1 MAGPPGPVARVR
13 SALRTFLGHRLA
25 AGEVARDDLIL
36 IACSG
41 GPDSLALAAAAAF
54 VAPRLGLRVGAVH
67 VDHGLQPGSAEVAEQ
82 TVAAC
87 AALGLA
93 PSLAVRPAHPGEAEL
108 VAPGGPHTP
117 VATDVPAATDRP
129 DLPGTPGPGGPPA
142 PGGPEARARTLRYTA
157 LEATRQEQRACAVVL
172 GHTQDDQA
180 ETVLLALAR
189 GSGTRAIAGMAPV
202 RGRLWRP
209 LLSVT
214 RADTEA
220 MCRDAELPAWHDPTN
235 ALDGPWRT
243 ADGGPLPRAA
253 IRHRVLPALQ
263 EVLGPGVRAA
273 LSRTAEQARDDA
285 DHLDA
290 LAEQVWTRAA
300 VTTTAPVQLEAAVL
314 TAQPPALRRRVLHRA
329 ALAAGSPA
337 GALGSVHVRRL
348 EALVTDWHGQGPVHL
363 PGGLEGVRECGRLV
377 LRAAPSARTGG
388 GRPDPTV
395 DLEK

>member
-13 SALRTFLGHRLA
+13 YALRTFLTERLEAGQA
-25 AGEVARDDLIL
+25 APGDLVL
-36 IACSG
+36 VACSG

-54 VAPRLGLRVGAVH
+54 VAPRLGLRAGAVH
-67 VDHGLQPGSAEVAEQ
+67 VDHGLQPGSAQVAEQ

-87 AALGLA
+87 TALGLE
-93 PSLAVRPAHPGEAEL
+93 PSLAVRPAPADAVPEPS
-108 VAPGGPHTP
+108 VAGTGLPTP
-117 VATDVPAATDRP
+117 
-129 DLPGTPGPGGPPA
+129 PPEQ
-142 PGGPEARARTLRYTA
+142 GGPEARARALRYTA

-189 GSGTRAIAGMAPV
+189 GSGTRTIAGMAPV
-202 RGRLWRP
+202 REAIWRP
-209 LLSVT
+209 LLTIT

-220 MCRDAELPAWHDPTN
+220 MSALTDLPVWHDPTN
-235 ALDGPWRT
+235 ALDGPWRS
-243 ADGGPLPRAA
+243 AAGDPLPRAA
-253 IRHRVLPALQ
+253 VRHRVLPAMR
-263 EVLGPGVRAA
+263 EALGPGVAEA
-273 LSRTAEQARDDA
+273 LARTAMLARDDA
-285 DHLDA
+285 DLLDL
-290 LAEQVWTRAA
+290 LAEELAARAG
-300 VTTTAPVQLEAAVL
+300 TESPGQLQLDAAVL
-314 TAQPPALRRRVLHRA
+314 AEAAPALRRRVLHQS
-329 ALAAGSPA
+329 ALAAGCAA
-337 GALGSVHVRRL
+337 GTLGSVHVSRL